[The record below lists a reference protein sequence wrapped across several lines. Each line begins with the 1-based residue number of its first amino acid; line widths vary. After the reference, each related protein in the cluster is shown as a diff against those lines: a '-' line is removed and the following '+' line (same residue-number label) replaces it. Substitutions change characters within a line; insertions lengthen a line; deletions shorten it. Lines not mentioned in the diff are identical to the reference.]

1 MINNKKNIKIDNNKI
16 DIKKVLEDNIYNK
29 NWDEFIDIY
38 KEICKNKDN
47 RKEIS
52 DFLNILE
59 ENIDDIKLDI
69 PKINIKELKIIFK

>member
-29 NWDEFIDIY
+29 NWDEFIEIY

-52 DFLNILE
+52 EFLNILE
-59 ENIDDIKLDI
+59 ENIEDIKLDI
-69 PKINIKELKIIFK
+69 PIINIKELKIIFK